1 MMLKRFSADKNNP
14 AIKGNLSAEE
24 IVRTD
29 WERNYKNK
37 DVSFNQAKLAI
48 KAHVDSGNPIFRF
61 RNTIVLVTPENG
73 YEEIKFHTVTA
84 DPFEVYTSLLL
95 MFFISLHRDQ
105 GTQIA
110 YTYLDDKKIFRAI
123 KRLVGEFGSIEL
135 NEEFPEKG
143 KYTLM
148 FEIGPFVTAMQQKAA
163 ERGQ

>member
-24 IVRTD
+24 IVRAD
-29 WERNYKNK
+29 WERNYKGK
-37 DVSFNQAKLAI
+37 DVSFGAAKQNI
-48 KAHVDSGNPIFRF
+48 KQHVDAGYPVFRF

-73 YEEIKFHTVTA
+73 FEEVKFHTLTA

-95 MFFISLHRDQ
+95 MFFISLARNQ

-123 KRLVGEFGSIEL
+123 KRLTGDFATLEPNDED
-135 NEEFPEKG
+135 PEKG
-143 KYTLM
+143 KYMIT
-148 FEIGPFVTAMQQKAA
+148 FEVGPFVAAMQQKAA